1 MGLCLRPVL
10 APMGTDQINPPHPL
24 LSPRRFLIVDDEPFT
39 RQVIASALRGLG
51 CHKLVFATDGL
62 EALDRLENT
71 GERIDFVLCDFQMP
85 NMTGLQLLKSIRC
98 GARGVSNKTIFGLLT
113 GYSDRDIVGA
123 AFRLD
128 VDCFLTKPVAVET
141 LRDRLEHCLNQD
153 RTLDDP
159 KHYEAVNAD
168 ISKAMSLEGER
179 QPRPL
184 RTETPVPDGHVHVP
198 GVSLSQV
205 QAGSVLMGD
214 LLTNSGELILPDGQ
228 ILSDRVLE
236 LLRQL
241 GEIDPSVAIIDIA
254 VPSP

>member
-1 MGLCLRPVL
+1 MN
-10 APMGTDQINPPHPL
+10 TDAAKPPHPL
-24 LSPRRFLIVDDEPFT
+24 LSTRRYLIVDDEPFT

-51 CHKLVFATDGL
+51 CHKLVFAVDGL

-85 NMTGLQLLKSIRC
+85 NMTGLQLLKAIRC
-98 GARGVSNKTIFGLLT
+98 GARGISNKTIFGLLT

-141 LRDRLEHCLNQD
+141 LRDRLEHCLSQD

-168 ISKAMSLEGER
+168 IRKAMSLDNDLAASV
-179 QPRPL
+179 PRSSTATAL
-184 RTETPVPDGHVHVP
+184 DGHMLLP
-198 GVSLSQV
+198 GVSLAQV
-205 QAGSVLMGD
+205 RPGAVLVGD
-214 LLTNSGELILPDGQ
+214 LTTQSGELILTGGQ
-228 ILSDRVLE
+228 VLTDRILE

-241 GEIDPSVAIIDIA
+241 EEIDPSVAVIDVA
-254 VPSP
+254 VPET